1 LAETVREHQVKAT
14 PLNAADTAP
23 AQHVNGEARLA
34 YGVEEFARLIG
45 LGRTSVFELIR
56 QGKLKTVMVGGRRLI
71 PVEAGRLLLGGAP

>member
-1 LAETVREHQVKAT
+1 LAEQIREHQVKAT
-14 PLNAADTAP
+14 PPNADGTAP
-23 AQHVNGEARLA
+23 AQHVDTEARLA

-71 PVEAGRLLLGGAP
+71 PVEAGRSLLSGAP